1 MKVLIDI
8 GHPAHVHLFR
18 NFASGMIDKRHEILF
33 TIRENEFEKKLL
45 DHYALPYE
53 SLGRKSDS
61 LTGKLTGILK
71 FDYRLFKVAAR
82 FKPDLFLSHGS
93 YSAAH
98 VAFLKARPHIAFED
112 TFNFEQ
118 VWLYKPFTRAI
129 LTSDYDH
136 PLKTS
141 KVIRFSGYHELAY
154 LHPYRYK
161 PDITVLDELGISAN
175 EKYVI
180 LRFGS
185 WKASHDYGH
194 TGISFEN
201 KLEAVR
207 QFSKLA
213 RVFISSESE
222 LPQELLPYKITI
234 EPYRIHDALAYASMI
249 WAETFT
255 MPAESTVLGT
265 PAIIIHNSK
274 SLPLKE
280 QSETYNLCFIFSE
293 SENEQQEAIKKG
305 VELLGG
311 KGTKNEW
318 IKRRDRMLD
327 DKIDVTSMLVWFVEN
342 WPDSFRIMKENPEY
356 QNRFK

>member
-1 MKVLIDI
+1 MKILIDI
-8 GHPAHVHLFR
+8 GHPAHIHLFR
-18 NFASGMIDKRHEILF
+18 NFVFEMIDKRHEVLF
-33 TIRENEFEKKLL
+33 TIREKELEKKLL
-45 DHYALPYE
+45 EHYALPYE

-71 FDYRLFKVAAR
+71 FDYRLFKIATR

-98 VAFLKARPHIAFED
+98 TAFLKAKPHIAFED

-118 VWLYKPFTRAI
+118 VWLYKPFTRVI
-129 LTSDYDH
+129 LTSEYDH
-136 PLKTS
+136 PLKSS
-141 KVIRFSGYHELAY
+141 KVVKFSGYHELAY

-161 PDITVLDELGISAN
+161 PDISVLEELGVSAN

-194 TGISFEN
+194 TGITLEN
-201 KLEAVR
+201 KFEAVK
-207 QFSKLA
+207 QFSKFA

-222 LPQELLPYKITI
+222 LPQELLPYKISI
-234 EPYRIHDALAYASMI
+234 APYRIHDVLAYASLI
-249 WAETFT
+249 WADTFT
-255 MPAESTVLGT
+255 MPAECTVQGT
-265 PAIIIHNSK
+265 PAIIIHNSM

-280 QSETYNLCFIFSE
+280 QSKKYSLCFMFSE
-293 SENEQQEAIKKG
+293 SEKEQEKAIKKG
-305 VELLGG
+305 IEIIAD
-311 KGTKNEW
+311 NS
-318 IKRRDRMLD
+318 IKSIWHSRRDKMLD

-342 WPDSFRIMKENPEY
+342 WPESFWIMKKDPEY
-356 QNRFK
+356 QKRFK